1 VSATILEV
9 LAAQLLD
16 EASDALVD
24 PPARQFVAHGEPA
37 WDCSQLTV
45 HLVNVHPK
53 LFLEQSSAKC
63 AVVPIAVFRIE
74 LVGCVAGPDNKGN
87 PPKATT
93 LNDESLDLLNQ
104 AWRLWKT
111 LTRRWREG
119 AFGDCKQVNWLPLVP
134 AEPQGLMAGWVM
146 DVEIE
151 LTGYHPAEGEG
162 S

>member
-1 VSATILEV
+1 MTTILES
-9 LAAQLLD
+9 LATQLLT
-16 EASDALVD
+16 EAADALN
-24 PPARQFVAHGEPA
+24 PAPTRQFVSHGEPA

-53 LFLEQSSAKC
+53 PFLDPTSAKC
-63 AVVPIAVFRIE
+63 AVVAVAVYRIG
-74 LVGCVAGPDNKGN
+74 LVGCVAGPDGKGR
-87 PPKATT
+87 PPMAVT
-93 LNDESLDLLNQ
+93 LNDEALALLNQ

-111 LTRRWREG
+111 LTRRWRDG
-119 AFGDCKQVNWLPLVP
+119 AFGDCKLVTWLPLEP
-134 AEPQGLMAGWVM
+134 AEAQGLMAGWKM